1 MRQLPLKKVI
11 PPIQPHLNI
20 LCPHS
25 RSSYFA
31 TLVTSTERLHPRFAF
46 LHVMFGSQVILQIL
60 IYIFKSTNAISCSGL
75 DP

>member
-25 RSSYFA
+25 RLSYFA
-31 TLVTSTERLHPRFAF
+31 TLVTSTERLCARFAF
-46 LHVMFGSQVILQIL
+46 LHMMFGSQVILQIL
-60 IYIFKSTNAISCSGL
+60 IYILKSINAILYSVL